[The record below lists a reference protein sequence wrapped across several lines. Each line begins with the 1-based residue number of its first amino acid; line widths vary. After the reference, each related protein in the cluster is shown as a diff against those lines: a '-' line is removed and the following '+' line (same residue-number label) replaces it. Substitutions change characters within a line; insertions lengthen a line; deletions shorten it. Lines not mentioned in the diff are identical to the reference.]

1 MRPSSDS
8 WRRAHVHKS
17 RSSWGPLT
25 TLRTAGAS
33 PECKQLPEH
42 KQFSSSPL
50 HAGGQLVKS
59 SFAEK
64 DLGVL
69 ESKRLIMSQ
78 KWRCAFFQEGFIST
92 LEYTRKRVASW
103 GRLFGTSTDSS
114 GAPAGSG
121 KEAPSLAEVLRLG
134 GLRERRKVAPFPA
147 ASPGATELAS
157 PGRTEQ
163 FPPLPSGAFAAAKPR
178 YPGDHGEQN
187 NTPLRPSRSRRT
199 SLVICSVSPCSR
211 DHRRIYNCDLSPRR
225 RDLNGNNIT
234 RITKTDF
241 AGLRHLRVLQLME
254 NKISTIERG
263 AFQDLKELERLRLNR
278 NNLQLLSEL
287 LFLGTPK
294 LYRLDLS
301 ENQIQAI
308 PRKAFRGAVDI
319 KNLQLD
325 YNQISC
331 IEDGAFRALRDLE
344 VLTLNNNNITRLS
357 VASFNHMPKLRTFR
371 LHSNNLYCD
380 CHLAW
385 LSDWLRQRPRVG
397 LYTQCMGPSHL
408 RGHNVAEVQKRE
420 FVCSDEE
427 EGHQSFMA
435 PSCSVLH
442 CPTACTCSNNIVDCR
457 GKGLT
462 EIPTNLP
469 ETITEIRLEQNS
481 IKVIPPGAFSPYK
494 KLRRID
500 LSNNQISEAAP
511 DAFQGLRSLNSLV
524 LYGNKIT
531 ELPKGLFEGLFSL
544 QLLLLNA
551 NKINCLRVDAFQDL
565 HNLNLLSL
573 YDNKLQTIAKGTFS
587 PLRAIQTLHLAQ
599 NPFICD
605 CHLKWLADYLH
616 TNPIETSGARCT
628 SPRRLANKRI
638 GQIKSKKFR
647 CSGTEDYRSKLSGDC
662 FADLACPEKC
672 RCEGT
677 TVDCSNQKLNKIPDH
692 IPQYTAELRLN
703 NNEFSVLE
711 ATGIFKKLP
720 QLRKINLSNNKI
732 TDIEEGAFDG
742 ASGVNELLLTSNRLE
757 SVQHKMFKGLES
769 LKTLMLRSN
778 RVSCVGN
785 DSFTG
790 LSSVRLLSLY
800 DNQITTVAPGSFDT
814 LHSLSTLNLLANP
827 FNCNCH
833 LAWLGDWLRK
843 KRIVTGN
850 PRCQKPYFLK
860 EIPIQDV
867 AIQDFTCDDGNDDN
881 SCSPLARCPAECTCL
896 DTVVRCSNKGL
907 KALPKGIPKDVTELY
922 LDGNQFTLV
931 PKELSNYKHLT
942 LIDLSNNRISTLS
955 NQSFSNMTQL
965 LTLIL
970 SYNRLRCIPA
980 RTFDGL
986 KSLRLLS
993 LHGNDISVVPE
1004 GAFNDLSALSHLAI
1018 GANPLYCD
1026 CNMQWLSDWVKSEY
1040 KEPGIA
1046 RCAGPGE
1053 MADKLLLTTPS
1064 KKFTC
1069 QGPVDVN
1076 ILAKCNPCLSN
1087 PCKNDGTCNNDPVDF
1102 YRCTCPYGFKG
1113 QDCDIPI
1120 HACISNPCQ
1129 HGGTCHLKEGE
1140 KDGFWCTCAD
1150 GFEGENCEVNVDDC
1164 EDNDCEN
1171 NSTCVDGINN
1181 YTCLCPP
1188 EYTAANL
1195 NEVEKGELC
1204 EEKLDFCAQNL
1215 NPCQHDSKC
1224 ILTPKGYKCDCTPGY
1239 VGEHCDI
1246 DFDDCQ
1252 DNKCKNGAQC
1262 TDAVNGYTCICPEG
1276 YSGLFCEFSPPMVL
1290 PRTSPCDNYECQNGA
1305 QCIIKESEPIC
1316 QCLSGYQG
1324 EKCEKL
1330 ISINF
1335 VNKESY
1341 LQIPSAKIRPQTN
1354 ITLQIATD
1362 EDSGILLYKGD
1373 KDHIAVEL
1381 YRGRVRVSY
1390 DTGSYPASAIY
1401 SVETINDGNFHIVEL
1416 LAMDQILS
1424 LSIDGGSP
1432 KIITNLSKQSTLNF
1446 DSPLYVGGMP
1456 VKNNIA
1462 ALRQSPGQNGTSFHG
1477 CIRNLYINSELQDFR
1492 NVPLQVG
1499 ILPGCEPCHK
1509 KVCVHGTCHATSQSG
1524 FSCEC
1529 EGGWTGPLCD
1539 QQTNDPCLGNKCVHG
1554 TCLPINAFSYSCK
1567 CLQGHGGVLCD
1578 EEEMLLNPCQ
1588 SIRCKHGKCRLS
1600 GLGKP
1605 YCECGSG
1612 YTGDSCDKEIS
1623 CRGERVRDY
1632 YQKQQGYAACQ
1643 TTKKVSR
1650 LECKGGCS
1658 AGQCCGPLRSKRRK
1672 YSFECTDGSS
1682 FVDEVE
1688 KVVKCG
1694 CTNCPS

>member
-1 MRPSSDS
+1 ALP
-8 WRRAHVHKS
+8 
-17 RSSWGPLT
+17 G
-25 TLRTAGAS
+25 RTG
-33 PECKQLPEH
+33 
-42 KQFSSSPL
+42 L
-50 HAGGQLVKS
+50 H
-59 SFAEK
+59 
-64 DLGVL
+64 
-69 ESKRLIMSQ
+69 
-78 KWRCAFFQEGFIST
+78 
-92 LEYTRKRVASW
+92 
-103 GRLFGTSTDSS
+103 
-114 GAPAGSG
+114 
-121 KEAPSLAEVLRLG
+121 
-134 GLRERRKVAPFPA
+134 GL
-147 ASPGATELAS
+147 SPGAQRGLTLSLGLLLAMAGAVAPQPCPAQCSCSGSTVDCHGLALRGVPRNIPRNTERL
-157 PGRTEQ
+157 
-163 FPPLPSGAFAAAKPR
+163 
-178 YPGDHGEQN
+178 
-187 NTPLRPSRSRRT
+187 
-199 SLVICSVSPCSR
+199 
-211 DHRRIYNCDLSPRR
+211 
-225 RDLNGNNIT
+225 DLNGNNIT

-263 AFQDLKELERLRLNR
+263 AFQDLKELERLGQRWPEPSLPSPGLPRPPLREPSPAPRLASTPLPYKCLPNLFNR
-278 NNLQLLSEL
+278 
-287 LFLGTPK
+287 
-294 LYRLDLS
+294 
-301 ENQIQAI
+301 
-308 PRKAFRGAVDI
+308 
-319 KNLQLD
+319 QLD

-397 LYTQCMGPSHL
+397 LYTQCMAPSHL

-420 FVCSDEE
+420 FVCS
-427 EGHQSFMA
+427 GKRSPPG
-435 PSCSVLH
+435 PSCPDVLH
-442 CPTACTCSNNIVDCR
+442 CPAACTCSNNIVDCR

-494 KLRRID
+494 KLRRIQ
-500 LSNNQISEAAP
+500 NPIAYAFCNGNFVCFISCY
-511 DAFQGLRSLNSLV
+511 RV

-587 PLRAIQTLHLAQ
+587 PLRAIQTLYVCSLA
-599 NPFICD
+599 FVCEK
-605 CHLKWLADYLH
+605 LK
-616 TNPIETSGARCT
+616 
-628 SPRRLANKRI
+628 
-638 GQIKSKKFR
+638 
-647 CSGTEDYRSKLSGDC
+647 SKLSGDC

-942 LIDLSNNRISTLS
+942 LIILYIFR
-955 NQSFSNMTQL
+955 
-965 LTLIL
+965 IL

-986 KSLRLLS
+986 KSLRS

-1069 QGPVDVN
+1069 QGSVDIN

-1113 QDCDIPI
+1113 QDCDVPI
-1120 HACISNPCQ
+1120 HACISNPCH

-1188 EYTAANL
+1188 EYT
-1195 NEVEKGELC
+1195 GELC

-1262 TDAVNGYTCICPEG
+1262 TDAVNGYTCTCPEG

-1446 DSPLYVGGMP
+1446 DSPLYVGG
-1456 VKNNIA
+1456 KRIFLLLARGIIDN
-1462 ALRQSPGQNGTSFHG
+1462 LLCFHG

-1578 EEEMLLNPCQ
+1578 EEEKLFNPCQ

>member
-1 MRPSSDS
+1 MMCG
-8 WRRAHVHKS
+8 
-17 RSSWGPLT
+17 WGKLT
-25 TLRTAGAS
+25 LSLGLLLAMAGA
-33 PECKQLPEH
+33 
-42 KQFSSSPL
+42 
-50 HAGGQLVKS
+50 
-59 SFAEK
+59 
-64 DLGVL
+64 
-69 ESKRLIMSQ
+69 
-78 KWRCAFFQEGFIST
+78 
-92 LEYTRKRVASW
+92 
-103 GRLFGTSTDSS
+103 
-114 GAPAGSG
+114 
-121 KEAPSLAEVLRLG
+121 
-134 GLRERRKVAPFPA
+134 VAPQPCPA
-147 ASPGATELAS
+147 QCSCSGSTVDCHGLALRGVPRNIPRNTERL
-157 PGRTEQ
+157 
-163 FPPLPSGAFAAAKPR
+163 
-178 YPGDHGEQN
+178 
-187 NTPLRPSRSRRT
+187 
-199 SLVICSVSPCSR
+199 
-211 DHRRIYNCDLSPRR
+211 
-225 RDLNGNNIT
+225 DLNGNNIT

-319 KNLQLD
+319 KNL
-325 YNQISC
+325 
-331 IEDGAFRALRDLE
+331 
-344 VLTLNNNNITRLS
+344 
-357 VASFNHMPKLRTFR
+357 
-371 LHSNNLYCD
+371 
-380 CHLAW
+380 
-385 LSDWLRQRPRVG
+385 
-397 LYTQCMGPSHL
+397 
-408 RGHNVAEVQKRE
+408 
-420 FVCSDEE
+420 
-427 EGHQSFMA
+427 
-435 PSCSVLH
+435 
-442 CPTACTCSNNIVDCR
+442 
-457 GKGLT
+457 
-462 EIPTNLP
+462 
-469 ETITEIRLEQNS
+469 RLEQNS

-647 CSGTEDYRSKLSGDC
+647 CSAKEQYFIPGVHHFGCTEDYRSKLSGDC

-1069 QGPVDVN
+1069 QEIPGPCGFLIPGPVDVN

-1120 HACISNPCQ
+1120 HACISNPCH
-1129 HGGTCHLKEGE
+1129 HGGTCQLKEGE

-1335 VNKESY
+1335 INKESY

-1578 EEEMLLNPCQ
+1578 EEEMLFNPCQ

-1600 GLGKP
+1600 GLGKA

-1694 CTNCPS
+1694 CTSCPS

>member
-1 MRPSSDS
+1 
-8 WRRAHVHKS
+8 RR
-17 RSSWGPLT
+17 G
-25 TLRTAGAS
+25 
-33 PECKQLPEH
+33 
-42 KQFSSSPL
+42 
-50 HAGGQLVKS
+50 
-59 SFAEK
+59 
-64 DLGVL
+64 
-69 ESKRLIMSQ
+69 
-78 KWRCAFFQEGFIST
+78 
-92 LEYTRKRVASW
+92 TRV
-103 GRLFGTSTDSS
+103 G
-114 GAPAGSG
+114 
-121 KEAPSLAEVLRLG
+121 
-134 GLRERRKVAPFPA
+134 
-147 ASPGATELAS
+147 
-157 PGRTEQ
+157 
-163 FPPLPSGAFAAAKPR
+163 AAALALSLGLLLAMAGEVVPQPCPAQCSCSGSTVDCHGLALRGVPR
-178 YPGDHGEQN
+178 NIPR
-187 NTPLRPSRSRRT
+187 NTERL
-199 SLVICSVSPCSR
+199 
-211 DHRRIYNCDLSPRR
+211 
-225 RDLNGNNIT
+225 DLNGNNIT

-263 AFQDLKELERLRLNR
+263 AFQDLKELE
-278 NNLQLLSEL
+278 
-287 LFLGTPK
+287 
-294 LYRLDLS
+294 RLDLS

-420 FVCSDEE
+420 FVCS
-427 EGHQSFMA
+427 GHQSFMA

-757 SVQHKMFKGLES
+757 SVRHKMFKGLES

-881 SCSPLARCPAECTCL
+881 SCSPLSRCPAECTCL

-907 KALPKGIPKDVTELY
+907 KALPKGIPKDVTE
-922 LDGNQFTLV
+922 
-931 PKELSNYKHLT
+931 
-942 LIDLSNNRISTLS
+942 
-955 NQSFSNMTQL
+955 
-965 LTLIL
+965 
-970 SYNRLRCIPA
+970 
-980 RTFDGL
+980 
-986 KSLRLLS
+986 LS

-1087 PCKNDGTCNNDPVDF
+1087 PCKNDGTCNSDPVDF
-1102 YRCTCPYGFKG
+1102 YRCTCPFGFKG

-1120 HACISNPCQ
+1120 HACISSPCH

-1140 KDGFWCTCAD
+1140 KEGFWCTCAD

-1188 EYTAANL
+1188 EYT
-1195 NEVEKGELC
+1195 GELC

-1335 VNKESY
+1335 INKESY

-1492 NVPLQVG
+1492 NVPLQMG

-1578 EEEMLLNPCQ
+1578 EEEMLFNPCQ

-1612 YTGDSCDKEIS
+1612 YTGDSCDTEIS
-1623 CRGERVRDY
+1623 CRGERIRDY

-1658 AGQCCGPLRSKRRK
+1658 TGQCCGPLRSKRRK

>member
-1 MRPSSDS
+1 R
-8 WRRAHVHKS
+8 
-17 RSSWGPLT
+17 
-25 TLRTAGAS
+25 
-33 PECKQLPEH
+33 
-42 KQFSSSPL
+42 
-50 HAGGQLVKS
+50 
-59 SFAEK
+59 
-64 DLGVL
+64 
-69 ESKRLIMSQ
+69 
-78 KWRCAFFQEGFIST
+78 
-92 LEYTRKRVASW
+92 
-103 GRLFGTSTDSS
+103 
-114 GAPAGSG
+114 
-121 KEAPSLAEVLRLG
+121 
-134 GLRERRKVAPFPA
+134 
-147 ASPGATELAS
+147 
-157 PGRTEQ
+157 
-163 FPPLPSGAFAAAKPR
+163 
-178 YPGDHGEQN
+178 
-187 NTPLRPSRSRRT
+187 
-199 SLVICSVSPCSR
+199 
-211 DHRRIYNCDLSPRR
+211 
-225 RDLNGNNIT
+225 
-234 RITKTDF
+234 
-241 AGLRHLRVLQLME
+241 
-254 NKISTIERG
+254 
-263 AFQDLKELERLRLNR
+263 
-278 NNLQLLSEL
+278 
-287 LFLGTPK
+287 
-294 LYRLDLS
+294 DLS

-344 VLTLNNNNITRLS
+344 VLCLVPCS
-357 VASFNHMPKLRTFR
+357 R

-420 FVCSDEE
+420 FVCS
-427 EGHQSFMA
+427 GHQSFMA

-442 CPTACTCSNNIVDCR
+442 CPSACTCSNNIVDCR

-494 KLRRID
+494 KLRRMYVPNNLH
-500 LSNNQISEAAP
+500 LSTYIQ
-511 DAFQGLRSLNSLV
+511 DG
-524 LYGNKIT
+524 
-531 ELPKGLFEGLFSL
+531 KGKL
-544 QLLLLNA
+544 QLILLNA

-907 KALPKGIPKDVTELY
+907 KALPKGIPKDVTELI
-922 LDGNQFTLV
+922 LCIF
-931 PKELSNYKHLT
+931 
-942 LIDLSNNRISTLS
+942 R
-955 NQSFSNMTQL
+955 
-965 LTLIL
+965 IL

-986 KSLRLLS
+986 KSLRLS

-1120 HACISNPCQ
+1120 HACISNPCH

-1140 KDGFWCTCAD
+1140 KDGFWCACAD

-1188 EYTAANL
+1188 EYT
-1195 NEVEKGELC
+1195 GELC

-1239 VGEHCDI
+1239 VGDHCDI

-1381 YRGRVRVSY
+1381 YRGRVRVMW
-1390 DTGSYPASAIY
+1390 
-1401 SVETINDGNFHIVEL
+1401 ETINDGNFHIVEL
-1416 LAMDQILS
+1416 L
-1424 LSIDGGSP
+1424 GSP

-1446 DSPLYVGGMP
+1446 DSPL
-1456 VKNNIA
+1456 
-1462 ALRQSPGQNGTSFHG
+1462 FHG

-1578 EEEMLLNPCQ
+1578 EEEMLLSPCQ

-1650 LECKGGCS
+1650 LDCKGGCS

-1672 YSFECTDGSS
+1672 YAFECTDGSS

>member
-1 MRPSSDS
+1 
-8 WRRAHVHKS
+8 WE
-17 RSSWGPLT
+17 L
-25 TLRTAGAS
+25 TAG
-33 PECKQLPEH
+33 
-42 KQFSSSPL
+42 
-50 HAGGQLVKS
+50 
-59 SFAEK
+59 
-64 DLGVL
+64 
-69 ESKRLIMSQ
+69 
-78 KWRCAFFQEGFIST
+78 
-92 LEYTRKRVASW
+92 
-103 GRLFGTSTDSS
+103 
-114 GAPAGSG
+114 
-121 KEAPSLAEVLRLG
+121 G
-134 GLRERRKVAPFPA
+134 GLTLSLGLLLAMAGEVAPQPCPA
-147 ASPGATELAS
+147 QCSCSGSTVDCHGLALRGVPRNIPRNTERL
-157 PGRTEQ
+157 
-163 FPPLPSGAFAAAKPR
+163 
-178 YPGDHGEQN
+178 
-187 NTPLRPSRSRRT
+187 
-199 SLVICSVSPCSR
+199 
-211 DHRRIYNCDLSPRR
+211 
-225 RDLNGNNIT
+225 DLNGNNIT

-294 LYRLDLS
+294 LYRL
-301 ENQIQAI
+301 
-308 PRKAFRGAVDI
+308 PRLPYKYLP
-319 KNLQLD
+319 NLFNRQLD

-420 FVCSDEE
+420 FVCS
-427 EGHQSFMA
+427 GKGNIRHQSFMA

-647 CSGTEDYRSKLSGDC
+647 CSAKEQYFIPGTEDYRSKLSGDC

-757 SVQHKMFKGLES
+757 SVRHKMFKGLES

-881 SCSPLARCPAECTCL
+881 SCSPLSRCPAECTCL

-907 KALPKGIPKDVTELY
+907 KALPKGIPKDVTEL
-922 LDGNQFTLV
+922 
-931 PKELSNYKHLT
+931 
-942 LIDLSNNRISTLS
+942 DLSNNRISTLS

-965 LTLIL
+965 
-970 SYNRLRCIPA
+970 
-980 RTFDGL
+980 D
-986 KSLRLLS
+986 SLEALQCCFCLGKKGHSVDIKACLLWR
-993 LHGNDISVVPE
+993 
-1004 GAFNDLSALSHLAI
+1004 LAI

-1120 HACISNPCQ
+1120 HACISNPCH

-1188 EYTAANL
+1188 EYT
-1195 NEVEKGELC
+1195 GELC

-1578 EEEMLLNPCQ
+1578 EDEMLFNPCQ

-1605 YCECGSG
+1605 YCECSSG

-1623 CRGERVRDY
+1623 CRGERIRDY

-1658 AGQCCGPLRSKRRK
+1658 TGQCCGPLRSKRRK

>member
-1 MRPSSDS
+1 S
-8 WRRAHVHKS
+8 
-17 RSSWGPLT
+17 
-25 TLRTAGAS
+25 
-33 PECKQLPEH
+33 C
-42 KQFSSSPL
+42 FSSL
-50 HAGGQLVKS
+50 
-59 SFAEK
+59 
-64 DLGVL
+64 
-69 ESKRLIMSQ
+69 
-78 KWRCAFFQEGFIST
+78 T
-92 LEYTRKRVASW
+92 Y
-103 GRLFGTSTDSS
+103 
-114 GAPAGSG
+114 
-121 KEAPSLAEVLRLG
+121 
-134 GLRERRKVAPFPA
+134 
-147 ASPGATELAS
+147 
-157 PGRTEQ
+157 
-163 FPPLPSGAFAAAKPR
+163 PP
-178 YPGDHGEQN
+178 
-187 NTPLRPSRSRRT
+187 T
-199 SLVICSVSPCSR
+199 VSC
-211 DHRRIYNCDLSPRR
+211 L
-225 RDLNGNNIT
+225 DLNGNNIT

-241 AGLRHLRVLQLME
+241 AGLRHLRV
-254 NKISTIERG
+254 
-263 AFQDLKELERLRLNR
+263 
-278 NNLQLLSEL
+278 
-287 LFLGTPK
+287 
-294 LYRLDLS
+294 LDLS

-420 FVCSDEE
+420 FVCS
-427 EGHQSFMA
+427 GHQSFMA

-494 KLRRID
+494 KLRRIQ
-500 LSNNQISEAAP
+500 NHIVYAFHNGGFVCFIISWY
-511 DAFQGLRSLNSLV
+511 SV

-757 SVQHKMFKGLES
+757 SVRHKMFKGLES

-881 SCSPLARCPAECTCL
+881 SCSPLSRCPAECTCL

-907 KALPKGIPKDVTELY
+907 KALPKGIPKDVTELGRENEE
-922 LDGNQFTLV
+922 LDSVDQLTFINIPLYKDLHSILGN
-931 PKELSNYKHLT
+931 
-942 LIDLSNNRISTLS
+942 
-955 NQSFSNMTQL
+955 
-965 LTLIL
+965 
-970 SYNRLRCIPA
+970 
-980 RTFDGL
+980 
-986 KSLRLLS
+986 LRLFELARLSLKIYLTCCFLCIYIFLFIFFLRS

-1120 HACISNPCQ
+1120 HACISNPCH

-1188 EYTAANL
+1188 EYT
-1195 NEVEKGELC
+1195 GELC

-1578 EEEMLLNPCQ
+1578 EEEMLFNPCQ

-1605 YCECGSG
+1605 YCECSTG

-1623 CRGERVRDY
+1623 CRGERIRDY

-1658 AGQCCGPLRSKRRK
+1658 TGQCCGPLRSKRRK

>member
-1 MRPSSDS
+1 M
-8 WRRAHVHKS
+8 K
-17 RSSWGPLT
+17 L
-25 TLRTAGAS
+25 L
-33 PECKQLPEH
+33 L
-42 KQFSSSPL
+42 
-50 HAGGQLVKS
+50 
-59 SFAEK
+59 
-64 DLGVL
+64 
-69 ESKRLIMSQ
+69 
-78 KWRCAFFQEGFIST
+78 
-92 LEYTRKRVASW
+92 
-103 GRLFGTSTDSS
+103 
-114 GAPAGSG
+114 
-121 KEAPSLAEVLRLG
+121 LALL
-134 GLRERRKVAPFPA
+134 L
-147 ASPGATELAS
+147 L
-157 PGRTEQ
+157 
-163 FPPLPSGAFAAAKPR
+163 L
-178 YPGDHGEQN
+178 
-187 NTPLRPSRSRRT
+187 LRPGEGGAQPCPPPCACSGPSVDCHGLALRS
-199 SLVICSVSPCSR
+199 V
-211 DHRRIYNCDLSPRR
+211 PRNLPR
-225 RDLNGNNIT
+225 HAERLDLNGNNIT
-234 RITKTDF
+234 RITRTDF

-254 NKISTIERG
+254 NKITTIERG

-301 ENQIQAI
+301 ENQIHAI

-325 YNQISC
+325 FNQISC

-371 LHSNNLYCD
+371 LHSNNLQCD

-397 LYTQCMGPSHL
+397 LYTQCMSPLHL
-408 RGHNVAEVQKRE
+408 RGHNIAEVQKRE
-420 FVCSDEE
+420 FICS
-427 EGHQSFMA
+427 GHQSFMA

-442 CPTACTCSNNIVDCR
+442 CPATCTCSNNIVDCR

-469 ETITEIRLEQNS
+469 EAITEIRLEQNS

-500 LSNNQISEAAP
+500 LSNNQISEVAP

-531 ELPKGLFEGLFSL
+531 ELPKGLFEGLFAL

-616 TNPIETSGARCT
+616 VNPIETSGARCS

-677 TVDCSNQKLNKIPDH
+677 TVDCSNQKLSKIPEH
-692 IPQYTAELRLN
+692 LPQYTAELRLN
-703 NNEFSVLE
+703 NNEFTVLE

-732 TDIEEGAFDG
+732 TDIEEGVFEG
-742 ASGVNELLLTSNRLE
+742 AAGVNELLLTSNRLE
-757 SVQHKMFKGLES
+757 NVRHKMLKGLES

-778 RVSCVGN
+778 QISCVSN

-800 DNQITTVAPGSFDT
+800 DNQITTVAPGAFDT

-833 LAWLGDWLRK
+833 LAWLGEWLRK

-867 AIQDFTCDDGNDDN
+867 AIQDFTCEDGNDDN
-881 SCSPLARCPAECTCL
+881 SCSPLSRCPAECTCL

-907 KALPKGIPKDVTELY
+907 KALPKGIPKEVSELY

-965 LTLIL
+965 LTE
-970 SYNRLRCIPA
+970 Y
-980 RTFDGL
+980 F
-986 KSLRLLS
+986 LLTCFPIYFLFRS
-993 LHGNDISVVPE
+993 LHGNDISLLPE

-1018 GANPLYCD
+1018 GANPLHCD
-1026 CNMQWLSDWVKSEY
+1026 CHMQWLSDWVKSEY

-1069 QGPVDVN
+1069 QGPMDV
-1076 ILAKCNPCLSN
+1076 IVLAKCSPCLSN
-1087 PCKNDGTCNNDPVDF
+1087 PCKNGGSCNNDPVDF
-1102 YRCTCPYGFKG
+1102 YSCSCPYGFKG
-1113 QDCDIPI
+1113 RDCEVPI
-1120 HACISNPCQ
+1120 HGCISSPCKE
-1129 HGGTCHLKEGE
+1129 GGTCHLKEDE
-1140 KDGFWCTCAD
+1140 KNGFWCACAD
-1150 GFEGENCEVNVDDC
+1150 GFEGENCEVNIDDC

-1171 NSTCVDGINN
+1171 NATCIDGINN

-1188 EYTAANL
+1188 EYT
-1195 NEVEKGELC
+1195 GELC
-1204 EEKLDFCAQNL
+1204 DEKPDFCAQDL
-1215 NPCQHDSKC
+1215 NPCQHNSKC
-1224 ILTPKGYKCDCTPGY
+1224 ILTPKGYKCSCTPGY

-1246 DFDDCQ
+1246 DYDDCL
-1252 DNKCKNGAQC
+1252 DNKCRNGAQC
-1262 TDAVNGYTCICPEG
+1262 TDAVNGYTCVCPEG

-1290 PRTSPCDNYECQNGA
+1290 PRTSPCDHYECQNGA
-1305 QCIIKESEPIC
+1305 QCILRANEPNC
-1316 QCLSGYQG
+1316 QCLPGYQG

-1330 ISINF
+1330 VSINF
-1335 VNKESY
+1335 VNKETY
-1341 LQIPSAKIRPQTN
+1341 LQIPSTDVHSHTN
-1354 ITLQIATD
+1354 ITLQISTD

-1373 KDHIAVEL
+1373 NDHIAMEL
-1381 YRGRVRVSY
+1381 HRGRVRVSY
-1390 DTGSYPASAIY
+1390 DTGSYPVSAIY
-1401 SVETINDGNFHIVEL
+1401 SVETINDGKFHMVEL
-1416 LAMDQILS
+1416 LVMDQILS
-1424 LSIDGGSP
+1424 LSIDGGNP
-1432 KIITNLSKQSTLNF
+1432 KTITNLSKQSTLNF
-1446 DSPLYVGGMP
+1446 DSPFYVGGVP
-1456 VKNNIA
+1456 VKENVA
-1462 ALRQSPGQNGTSFHG
+1462 ALPPGQNATSFHG
-1477 CIRNLYINSELQDFR
+1477 CLRSLFINSELQDFR

-1499 ILPGCEPCHK
+1499 ILPGCEPCLK
-1509 KVCVHGTCHATSQSG
+1509 KVCVHGTCHMTSPSG
-1524 FSCEC
+1524 FTCEC
-1529 EGGWTGPLCD
+1529 EEGWSGSLCD
-1539 QQTNDPCLGNKCVHG
+1539 QESNSPCLGNKCVHG
-1554 TCLPINAFSYSCK
+1554 TCLPINAFSYSCE
-1567 CLQGHGGVLCD
+1567 CLQGYGGVLCD
-1578 EEEMLLNPCQ
+1578 EDGQVLNPCQ
-1588 SIRCKHGKCRLS
+1588 PLRCKHGQCRFS
-1600 GLGKP
+1600 SLGKP
-1605 YCECGSG
+1605 YCECHSG
-1612 YTGDSCDKEIS
+1612 YSGDGCSKEIS
-1623 CRGERVRDY
+1623 CREERIRDY
-1632 YQKQQGYAACQ
+1632 FQKQQGYAACQ
-1643 TTKKVSR
+1643 TTEKVLR
-1650 LECKGGCS
+1650 LACQGGCVN
-1658 AGQCCGPLRSKRRK
+1658 GQCCRPLRSKKRK
-1672 YSFECTDGSS
+1672 YLFECTDGSS
-1682 FVDEVE
+1682 FIGEVE
-1688 KVVKCG
+1688 KVVRCG
-1694 CTNCPS
+1694 CTQCPS

>member
-1 MRPSSDS
+1 MI
-8 WRRAHVHKS
+8 A
-17 RSSWGPLT
+17 
-25 TLRTAGAS
+25 
-33 PECKQLPEH
+33 
-42 KQFSSSPL
+42 
-50 HAGGQLVKS
+50 
-59 SFAEK
+59 
-64 DLGVL
+64 
-69 ESKRLIMSQ
+69 
-78 KWRCAFFQEGFIST
+78 
-92 LEYTRKRVASW
+92 
-103 GRLFGTSTDSS
+103 
-114 GAPAGSG
+114 
-121 KEAPSLAEVLRLG
+121 
-134 GLRERRKVAPFPA
+134 GLRN
-147 ASPGATELAS
+147 
-157 PGRTEQ
+157 
-163 FPPLPSGAFAAAKPR
+163 PL
-178 YPGDHGEQN
+178 YIQIQN
-187 NTPLRPSRSRRT
+187 KRT
-199 SLVICSVSPCSR
+199 SLAPKSLQYRCNSGSLSSFFFCS
-211 DHRRIYNCDLSPRR
+211 
-225 RDLNGNNIT
+225 
-234 RITKTDF
+234 
-241 AGLRHLRVLQLME
+241 
-254 NKISTIERG
+254 
-263 AFQDLKELERLRLNR
+263 
-278 NNLQLLSEL
+278 
-287 LFLGTPK
+287 
-294 LYRLDLS
+294 DLS

-420 FVCSDEE
+420 FVCS
-427 EGHQSFMA
+427 GHQSFMA

-469 ETITEIRLEQNS
+469 ETITEI
-481 IKVIPPGAFSPYK
+481 Y
-494 KLRRID
+494 D
-500 LSNNQISEAAP
+500 QISV
-511 DAFQGLRSLNSLV
+511 GMS
-524 LYGNKIT
+524 
-531 ELPKGLFEGLFSL
+531 
-544 QLLLLNA
+544 
-551 NKINCLRVDAFQDL
+551 
-565 HNLNLLSL
+565 
-573 YDNKLQTIAKGTFS
+573 
-587 PLRAIQTLHLAQ
+587 TLH
-599 NPFICD
+599 
-605 CHLKWLADYLH
+605 
-616 TNPIETSGARCT
+616 T
-628 SPRRLANKRI
+628 
-638 GQIKSKKFR
+638 
-647 CSGTEDYRSKLSGDC
+647 KLSGPELV
-662 FADLACPEKC
+662 DLEFPNPCLNIH
-672 RCEGT
+672 
-677 TVDCSNQKLNKIPDH
+677 TV
-692 IPQYTAELRLN
+692 
-703 NNEFSVLE
+703 
-711 ATGIFKKLP
+711 
-720 QLRKINLSNNKI
+720 
-732 TDIEEGAFDG
+732 
-742 ASGVNELLLTSNRLE
+742 
-757 SVQHKMFKGLES
+757 
-769 LKTLMLRSN
+769 
-778 RVSCVGN
+778 
-785 DSFTG
+785 
-790 LSSVRLLSLY
+790 
-800 DNQITTVAPGSFDT
+800 
-814 LHSLSTLNLLANP
+814 LNLLANP

-881 SCSPLARCPAECTCL
+881 SCSPLSRCPAECTCL

-907 KALPKGIPKDVTELY
+907 KVLPKGIPKDVTELY

-1076 ILAKCNPCLSN
+1076 ILAKCSPCLSN

-1188 EYTAANL
+1188 EYTGRNMRE
-1195 NEVEKGELC
+1195 NTGELC
-1204 EEKLDFCAQNL
+1204 EEKLDFCAQDL

-1246 DFDDCQ
+1246 DYDDCQ

-1305 QCIIKESEPIC
+1305 QCIIKVNEPIC

-1324 EKCEKL
+1324 DKCEKL
-1330 ISINF
+1330 VSVNF

-1341 LQIPSAKIRPQTN
+1341 LQIPSSKVRPQTN

-1373 KDHIAVEL
+1373 RDHIAVEL

-1424 LSIDGGSP
+1424 LSVDGGSP
-1432 KIITNLSKQSTLNF
+1432 KIITNLSKQSTLNV

-1456 VKNNIA
+1456 VKNNVA

-1524 FSCEC
+1524 FTCEC

-1578 EEEMLLNPCQ
+1578 EEEELFNPCQ

-1605 YCECGSG
+1605 YCECSSG

-1623 CRGERVRDY
+1623 CRGERIRDY

-1658 AGQCCGPLRSKRRK
+1658 SGQCCGPLRSKRRK

-1694 CTNCPS
+1694 CTKCPS